1 MSEELFRK
9 LTQAVIEGE
18 EEEAEQLVKQALE
31 QGVDPLA
38 CINEG
43 LMKGIEEVGELFSNG
58 TYFLPE
64 LIQGASAMKAALEIL
79 EPKLVGEVQR
89 EVAGTVVL
97 GTVAGDQH
105 EIGKTLVGTML
116 TANGF
121 RVIDIGVDQKA
132 DDFVAAIEESGANIV
147 GASALLTT
155 TLLEL
160 KRLIDSITEA
170 GLREKVKVMIGGA
183 PVTQD
188 FAKEIGA
195 DGYADDAIAA
205 VDVAR
210 KLVGASA

>member
-1 MSEELFRK
+1 MSKELFENLIR
-9 LTQAVIEGE
+9 AVVEGE
-18 EEEAEQLVKQALE
+18 EEETENLVKQALD
-31 QGVDPLA
+31 QGIDPLV
-38 CINEG
+38 CINDG
-43 LMKGIEEVGELFSNG
+43 LMKGIEEVGELFSDG

-64 LIQGASAMKAALEIL
+64 LIQGAGAMKAGLEIL
-79 EPKLVGEVQR
+79 EPKLIGDTRR
-89 EVAGTVVL
+89 ESAGTVVL

-121 RVIDIGVDQKA
+121 QVVDIGVDQKA

-160 KRLIDSITEA
+160 KRLIDSIAEA
-170 GLREKVKVMIGGA
+170 GLADKVKVMIGGA

-188 FAKEIGA
+188 FATEIGA

-205 VDVAR
+205 VAVAR
-210 KLVGASA
+210 KMVEAAA

>member
-1 MSEELFRK
+1 MSKEMFES
-9 LTQAVIEGE
+9 LTRAVVEGE
-18 EEEAEQLVKQALE
+18 EEEAVALVKQALE

-43 LMKGIEEVGELFSNG
+43 LMKGIEEVGELFSDG

-64 LIQGASAMKAALEIL
+64 LIMGADAMKAALEIL
-79 EPKLVGEVQR
+79 EPKLVGEDRRAV
-89 EVAGTVVL
+89 VGKVVL

-121 RVIDIGVDQKA
+121 QVIDIGVDMKA

-188 FAKEIGA
+188 FADDIGA

-205 VDVAR
+205 VEVAR
-210 KLVGASA
+210 KLVDAAA

>member
-1 MSEELFRK
+1 MSEKLFEA
-9 LTQAVIEGE
+9 LCQAVIDGE
-18 EEEAEQLVKQALE
+18 EEEAEAVVKQALE

-38 CINEG
+38 CINDG
-43 LMKGIEEVGELFSNG
+43 LMNGIGEVGELFSNG

-64 LIQGASAMKAALEIL
+64 LIQGAGAMKAALEIL
-79 EPKLVGEVQR
+79 EPELVGKEQR
-89 EVAGTVVL
+89 QVVGTVVL

-121 RVIDIGVDQKA
+121 KVIDIGVDQKA
-132 DDFVAAIEESGANIV
+132 DDFVAAIEESGANLV

-160 KRLIDSITEA
+160 KRLIDSIAEA
-170 GLREKVKVMIGGA
+170 GLAEKVKVMIGGA

-205 VDVAR
+205 VTVAR
-210 KLVGASA
+210 KLVDAAA

>member
-1 MSEELFRK
+1 MSEKLFEA
-9 LTQAVIEGE
+9 LCQAVIDGE
-18 EEEAEQLVKQALE
+18 EEEAEAVVKQALE

-43 LMKGIEEVGELFSNG
+43 LMKGIAEVGDLFSNG

-64 LIQGASAMKAALEIL
+64 LIQGAGAMKAALEIL
-79 EPKLVGEVQR
+79 EPELVGKEQR
-89 EVAGTVVL
+89 QVAGTVVL

-105 EIGKTLVGTML
+105 EIGKTMVGTML

-121 RVIDIGVDQKA
+121 KVIDIGVDQKA
-132 DDFVAAIEESGANIV
+132 DDFVAAIEESGANLV

-160 KRLIDSITEA
+160 KRLIDSIAEA
-170 GLREKVKVMIGGA
+170 GLAEKVKVMIGGA

-188 FAKEIGA
+188 FATEIGA

-205 VDVAR
+205 VNVAR
-210 KLVGASA
+210 KLVDAAA

>member
-1 MSEELFRK
+1 MSEKLFEA
-9 LTQAVIEGE
+9 LSQAVIDGE

-64 LIQGASAMKAALEIL
+64 LIQGAAAMKAALEIL
-79 EPKLVGEVQR
+79 EPKLVGKEKR
-89 EVAGTVVL
+89 EVVGTVVL

-121 RVIDIGVDQKA
+121 KVVDIGVDQKA
-132 DDFVAAIEESGANIV
+132 DDFVAAVESSGANIV

-160 KRLIDSITEA
+160 KRLIDSIAEA
-170 GLREKVKVMIGGA
+170 GLAGKVKVMIGGA

-188 FAKEIGA
+188 FADEIGA

-205 VDVAR
+205 VAVAR
-210 KLVGASA
+210 KLINAAA

>member
-1 MSEELFRK
+1 MSKELFEK
-9 LTQAVIEGE
+9 LARAVVEGE
-18 EEEAEQLVKQALE
+18 EEEAEALVEQALE
-31 QGVDPLA
+31 QGIDPLA

-43 LMKGIEEVGELFSNG
+43 LMRGIEEVGELFSDG

-64 LIQGASAMKAALEIL
+64 LIQGAAAMKAALEIL
-79 EPKLVGEVQR
+79 EPKLVGKEQR

-121 RVIDIGVDQKA
+121 KVVDIGVDQKA
-132 DDFVAAIEESGANIV
+132 DDFVAAVEESGANIV

-160 KRLIDSITEA
+160 KRLIDSIAEA
-170 GLREKVKVMIGGA
+170 GLAGKVKVMVGGA

-188 FAKEIGA
+188 FANEIGA

-205 VDVAR
+205 VAVAR
-210 KLVGASA
+210 KLVDAAA

>member
-1 MSEELFRK
+1 MSEEVFGNLIR
-9 LTQAVIEGE
+9 AVVEGE
-18 EEEAEQLVKQALE
+18 EEEAEELVRQALE

-79 EPKLVGEVQR
+79 EPKLVGEERR
-89 EVAGTVVL
+89 EVVGTVVL

-121 RVIDIGVDQKA
+121 RVVDIGVDRKA
-132 DDFVAAIEESGANIV
+132 DDFVNAIEESGANIV

-170 GLREKVKVMIGGA
+170 GLRDKVKVMIGGA

-188 FAKEIGA
+188 FANDIGA

-205 VDVAR
+205 VNVAR
-210 KLVGASA
+210 KLVDAPA

>member
-1 MSEELFRK
+1 MSEELFENLIR
-9 LTQAVIEGE
+9 AVVEGE
-18 EEEAEQLVKQALE
+18 EEEAEELVRQALE

-79 EPKLVGEVQR
+79 EPKLVGKEQR
-89 EVAGTVVL
+89 KVVGKVVL

-121 RVIDIGVDQKA
+121 QVVDIGVDMKA
-132 DDFVAAIEESGANIV
+132 DDFVNAIEESGANIV

-188 FAKEIGA
+188 FATDIGA

-205 VDVAR
+205 VNVAR
-210 KLVGASA
+210 KLVDAPA

>member
-9 LTQAVIEGE
+9 LTQAVVEGE

-79 EPKLVGEVQR
+79 EPKLIGDVQR

-116 TANGF
+116 IANGF

-188 FAKEIGA
+188 FANDIGA

-205 VDVAR
+205 VNVAR
-210 KLVGASA
+210 KLVDAPA

>member
-1 MSEELFRK
+1 MSKELFES
-9 LTQAVIEGE
+9 LTRAVVEGE
-18 EEEAEQLVKQALE
+18 EEEAVALVKQAME

-43 LMKGIEEVGELFSNG
+43 LTKGIEEVGERFSDG
-58 TYFLPE
+58 SYFLPE
-64 LIQGASAMKAALEIL
+64 LIMGADAMKAALEIL
-79 EPKLVGEVQR
+79 EPKLVGGDRRAV
-89 EVAGTVVL
+89 VGKVVL

-121 RVIDIGVDQKA
+121 QVIDIGVDMKA

-188 FAKEIGA
+188 FADDIGA

-205 VDVAR
+205 VEVAR
-210 KLVGASA
+210 KLVDAAA

>member
-1 MSEELFRK
+1 MSQELFENLAR
-9 LTQAVIEGE
+9 AVVEGE
-18 EEEAEQLVKQALE
+18 EEEAEALVKQALE

-43 LMKGIEEVGELFSNG
+43 LMKGIEEVGELFSSG
-58 TYFLPE
+58 AYFLPE
-64 LIQGASAMKAALEIL
+64 LIQGAAAMKAALEIL
-79 EPKLVGEVQR
+79 EPQLVGKEQR
-89 EVAGTVVL
+89 EVLGTVVL

-121 RVIDIGVDQKA
+121 KVIDIGVDQKA
-132 DDFVAAIEESGANIV
+132 DDFVAAIEASGANIV

-170 GLREKVKVMIGGA
+170 GLREKVRVMIGGA
-183 PVTQD
+183 PVTED

-205 VDVAR
+205 VGVAR
-210 KLVGASA
+210 KLVDAAA

>member
-1 MSEELFRK
+1 MSEELFGNLIR
-9 LTQAVIEGE
+9 AVVEGE
-18 EEEAEQLVKQALE
+18 EEEAERLVKQALE

-64 LIQGASAMKAALEIL
+64 LIQGAGAMKAALEIL
-79 EPKLVGEVQR
+79 EPKLVGKERRDV
-89 EVAGTVVL
+89 VGKIVL

-188 FAKEIGA
+188 FANDIGA

-205 VDVAR
+205 VNVAR

>member
-1 MSEELFRK
+1 MSKELFES
-9 LTQAVIEGE
+9 LTRAVVEGE
-18 EEEAEQLVKQALE
+18 EEEAVALVNQALE

-43 LMKGIEEVGELFSNG
+43 LMKGIEEVGERFSDG
-58 TYFLPE
+58 SYFLPE
-64 LIQGASAMKAALEIL
+64 LIMGADAMKAALEIL
-79 EPKLVGEVQR
+79 EPKLV
-89 EVAGTVVL
+89 AGDRRAVVGKVVL

-121 RVIDIGVDQKA
+121 QVIDIGVDMKA

-188 FAKEIGA
+188 FADDIGA

-205 VDVAR
+205 VEVAR
-210 KLVGASA
+210 KLVDATA

>member
-1 MSEELFRK
+1 MSKELFES
-9 LTQAVIEGE
+9 LTQAVIDGE
-18 EEEAEQLVKQALE
+18 EEEAEALVKQALE

-64 LIQGASAMKAALEIL
+64 LIQGAGAMKAALEIL
-79 EPKLVGEVQR
+79 EPHLVGKEQR
-89 EVAGTVVL
+89 QVVGKVVL

-121 RVIDIGVDQKA
+121 QVFDIGVDRKA
-132 DDFVAAIEESGANIV
+132 DDFVAAIEEHGADIV

-155 TLLEL
+155 TLLEN
-160 KRLIDSITEA
+160 KRLIDSIVEA
-170 GLREKVKVMIGGA
+170 GLRDKVKVIIGGA
-183 PVTQD
+183 PVTAE

-205 VDVAR
+205 VNVAR
-210 KLVGASA
+210 KLMGASA

>member
-1 MSEELFRK
+1 MSEKLFEA
-9 LTQAVIEGE
+9 LCQAVIDGE
-18 EEEAEQLVKQALE
+18 EEEAEAVVKQALE

-43 LMKGIEEVGELFSNG
+43 LMKGIGEVGELFSNG

-64 LIQGASAMKAALEIL
+64 LIQGAGAMKAALEIL
-79 EPKLVGEVQR
+79 EPELVGKEQR
-89 EVAGTVVL
+89 AVVGTVVL

-121 RVIDIGVDQKA
+121 KVIDIGVDQKA
-132 DDFVAAIEESGANIV
+132 DDFVAAIEESGANLV

-160 KRLIDSITEA
+160 KRLIDSIAEA
-170 GLREKVKVMIGGA
+170 GLAEKVKVMIGGA

-205 VDVAR
+205 VNVAR
-210 KLVGASA
+210 KLLDASA

>member
-79 EPKLVGEVQR
+79 EPKLVGDVQR

-188 FAKEIGA
+188 FANDIGA

-205 VDVAR
+205 VNVAR
-210 KLVGASA
+210 KLVDAPA

>member
-1 MSEELFRK
+1 MSEELFGNLIR
-9 LTQAVIEGE
+9 AVVEGE
-18 EEEAEQLVKQALE
+18 EEEAEALVKQALE

-64 LIQGASAMKAALEIL
+64 LIQGAAAMKAALEIL
-79 EPKLVGEVQR
+79 EPKLVGEERR
-89 EVAGTVVL
+89 EVVGTVVL

-116 TANGF
+116 MANGF
-121 RVIDIGVDQKA
+121 QVVDIGVDMKA

-170 GLREKVKVMIGGA
+170 GLRDKVKVMIGGA
-183 PVTQD
+183 PVTQA
-188 FAKEIGA
+188 FADDIGA
-195 DGYADDAIAA
+195 DGYADDAISA
-205 VDVAR
+205 VNVAR

>member
-1 MSEELFRK
+1 MSEELFGNLSR
-9 LTQAVIEGE
+9 AVVEGE
-18 EEEAEQLVKQALE
+18 EEEAEALVKQALE

-79 EPKLVGEVQR
+79 EPKLIGDVQR

-121 RVIDIGVDQKA
+121 KVIDIGVDQKA

-160 KRLIDSITEA
+160 KRLIDSIAEA
-170 GLREKVKVMIGGA
+170 GLAEKVKVMIGGA

-188 FAKEIGA
+188 FANDIGA

-205 VDVAR
+205 VAVAR
-210 KLVGASA
+210 KMIDAAA

>member
-1 MSEELFRK
+1 MSQKLFEA
-9 LTQAVIEGE
+9 LSQAVIDGE
-18 EEEAEQLVKQALE
+18 EEEAEELVKQALE

-64 LIQGASAMKAALEIL
+64 LIQGAAAMKAALEIL
-79 EPKLVGEVQR
+79 EPQLVGKEKR
-89 EVAGTVVL
+89 EVVGTVVL

-121 RVIDIGVDQKA
+121 KVVDIGVDQKA

-155 TLLEL
+155 TLQEL
-160 KRLIDSITEA
+160 KQLIDSVAEA
-170 GLREKVKVMIGGA
+170 GLADKVKVMIGGA

-188 FAKEIGA
+188 FATEIGA

-205 VDVAR
+205 VAVAR
-210 KLVGASA
+210 KLIGAAA

>member
-1 MSEELFRK
+1 MSEELFGK
-9 LTQAVIEGE
+9 LTQAVIDG
-18 EEEAEQLVKQALE
+18 EAEDAEELVKQALD

-43 LMKGIEEVGELFSNG
+43 LVKGIEKVGELFSDG

-64 LIQGASAMKAALEIL
+64 LIQGAAAMKAALEIL
-79 EPKLVGEVQR
+79 EPKLIGEKKRDV
-89 EVAGTVVL
+89 VGTVVI

-121 RVIDIGVDQKA
+121 EVIDIGVDKKA
-132 DDFVAAIEESGANIV
+132 DEFIAAIEQANADIV

-155 TLLEL
+155 TILEH
-160 KRLIDSITEA
+160 KRLIDSIEEA
-170 GLREKVKVMIGGA
+170 GLRGKVKVMVGGA
-183 PVTQD
+183 PVTDD

-210 KLVGASA
+210 KLVAV

>member
-1 MSEELFRK
+1 MSEELFGNLSR
-9 LTQAVIEGE
+9 AVIEGE
-18 EEEAEQLVKQALE
+18 EEEAEALVKQALE

-79 EPKLVGEVQR
+79 EPKLAGKEQRAVVGK
-89 EVAGTVVL
+89 VVL

-121 RVIDIGVDQKA
+121 RVIDIGVDMKA
-132 DDFVAAIEESGANIV
+132 DDFVAAIEESGANLV

-188 FAKEIGA
+188 FANDIGA
-195 DGYADDAIAA
+195 DGYADDAITA
-205 VDVAR
+205 VEVAR
-210 KLVGASA
+210 KLVDAAA

>member
-1 MSEELFRK
+1 MSKELFES
-9 LTQAVIEGE
+9 LTRAVVEGE
-18 EEEAEQLVKQALE
+18 EEEAVALVKQALE

-43 LMKGIEEVGELFSNG
+43 LMKGIGEVGERFSDG

-64 LIQGASAMKAALEIL
+64 LIMGADAMKAALEIL
-79 EPKLVGEVQR
+79 EPKLVGGDRRAV
-89 EVAGTVVL
+89 VGKVVL

-121 RVIDIGVDQKA
+121 QVIDIGVDMKA

-188 FAKEIGA
+188 FADDIGA

-205 VDVAR
+205 VEVAR
-210 KLVGASA
+210 KLVGAAA

>member
-1 MSEELFRK
+1 MSEEVFSNLAR
-9 LTQAVIEGE
+9 AVVEGE
-18 EEEAEQLVKQALE
+18 EEEAEELVKQALE

-43 LMKGIEEVGELFSNG
+43 LMKGIEEVGERFSNG

-64 LIQGASAMKAALEIL
+64 LIQGADAMKAALEIL
-79 EPKLVGEVQR
+79 EPKLVGKEGR
-89 EVAGTVVL
+89 EVVGKVVL

-121 RVIDIGVDQKA
+121 QVIDIGVDQKA
-132 DDFVAAIEESGANIV
+132 DDFVNAIEESGANLV

-160 KRLIDSITEA
+160 KRLIDSIAEA
-170 GLREKVKVMIGGA
+170 GLRDKVKVMIGGA
-183 PVTQD
+183 PVTED
-188 FAKEIGA
+188 FAKDIGA

-205 VDVAR
+205 VGVAR
-210 KLVGASA
+210 KLVEASA

>member
-1 MSEELFRK
+1 MSKELFES
-9 LTQAVIEGE
+9 LTRAVIEGE
-18 EEEAEQLVKQALE
+18 EEEAVALVNQALE

-43 LMKGIEEVGELFSNG
+43 LMKGIEEVGERFSDG

-64 LIQGASAMKAALEIL
+64 LIMGADAMKAALEIL
-79 EPKLVGEVQR
+79 EPKLAGGDRRAVVGK
-89 EVAGTVVL
+89 VVL

-121 RVIDIGVDQKA
+121 QVIDIGVDMKA

-170 GLREKVKVMIGGA
+170 GLRDKVKVMIGGA

-188 FAKEIGA
+188 FADDIGA

-205 VDVAR
+205 VEVAR
-210 KLVGASA
+210 KLVDAAP

>member
-1 MSEELFRK
+1 MSKELFES
-9 LTQAVIEGE
+9 LTRAVVEGE
-18 EEEAEQLVKQALE
+18 EEEAVALVKQALE

-43 LMKGIEEVGELFSNG
+43 LMKGIEEVGERFSDG

-64 LIQGASAMKAALEIL
+64 LIMGADAMKAALEIL
-79 EPKLVGEVQR
+79 EPKLVGGDRRAV
-89 EVAGTVVL
+89 VGKVVL

-121 RVIDIGVDQKA
+121 RVIDIGVDMKA
-132 DDFVAAIEESGANIV
+132 DDFVAAIEKSGANIV

-188 FAKEIGA
+188 FADDIGA

-205 VDVAR
+205 VEVAR
-210 KLVGASA
+210 KLVDAAA

>member
-1 MSEELFRK
+1 MSEELFGK
-9 LTQAVIEGE
+9 LAQAVIDGE
-18 EEEAEQLVKQALE
+18 PEDAEELVKQALE

-43 LMKGIEEVGELFSNG
+43 LMKGIEKVGDLFSDG
-58 TYFLPE
+58 SYFLPE
-64 LIQGASAMKAALEIL
+64 LIQGAGAMKAALEIL
-79 EPKLVGEVQR
+79 EPKLIGGKQR
-89 EVAGTVVL
+89 EVVGTVVL

-121 RVIDIGVDQKA
+121 NVIDIGVDKKA
-132 DDFVAAIEESGANIV
+132 DEFVAAIEKANADIV

-155 TLLEL
+155 TILEH
-160 KRLIDSITEA
+160 KRLIDSIEEA
-170 GLREKVKVMIGGA
+170 GLRGKVKVMVGGA
-183 PVTQD
+183 PVTD
-188 FAKEIGA
+188 EFAKEIGA

-210 KLVGASA
+210 KLVAA

>member
-1 MSEELFRK
+1 MSKELFESLSR
-9 LTQAVIEGE
+9 AVVEGE
-18 EEEAEQLVKQALE
+18 EEEAEALVKQALE

-43 LMKGIEEVGELFSNG
+43 LMKGIEEVGELFSDG

-64 LIQGASAMKAALEIL
+64 LIQGAGAMKAALEIL
-79 EPKLVGEVQR
+79 EPKLAGEEQR
-89 EVAGTVVL
+89 AVVGTVVL

-121 RVIDIGVDQKA
+121 RVVDIGVDMKA
-132 DDFVAAIEESGANIV
+132 DDFVAAIEESGATIV

-188 FAKEIGA
+188 FANDIGA

-205 VDVAR
+205 VEVAR
-210 KLVGASA
+210 RLADAAA